1 MDVTSSTEQTVV
13 TVLAFISGAIF
24 IFLLVLYVGLL
35 MYRRFGQDKPTDVA
49 CCIVYNIEQ
58 DKVCL
63 EISCCIVYKIDRAKV
78 CISPETEKKLEHILI
93 LDDITGLLPPVL
105 QVLKC
110 VHSLMEQVSSQS
122 LLIRNPKDI
131 GPLERA
137 IRHIPFLL
145 DSAIQTVIVTNIHP
159 PSVDTRIQNLVL
171 GIEQVV
177 GLVSIINLHDNQEFI
192 NNEMKS
198 LHEHLETVRLRCRN
212 WRERNPAGNSH
223 LVNIM

>member
-58 DKVCL
+58 D
-63 EISCCIVYKIDRAKV
+63 KV